1 MRSDMVS
8 NGNLCTTPS
17 ALDCSGFCFY
27 FSEPSKCSITHIG
40 QSKPHTSSG
49 LKGASID
56 LCYKNSS
63 PQSAQDEARSP
74 GLAEERN

>member
-1 MRSDMVS
+1 VIDKV
-8 NGNLCTTPS
+8 
-17 ALDCSGFCFY
+17 
-27 FSEPSKCSITHIG
+27 
-40 QSKPHTSSG
+40 TSSG

-56 LCYKNSS
+56 LAIKKAS